1 MFPCLISLMPRKT
14 RRHRRSSSS
23 PSLLAW
29 PRVLIVVLPLLAAIL
44 IFTNNQNARSVLGI
58 SDTNFL
64 NLEHKFSTNSGQTTF
79 GQQDTPSRQKCKP
92 IRISAFSV
100 TGLCD
105 SNRMGFKSASYT
117 CEDGTTGSIV
127 KDCMNVQSAYE
138 KALKACN
145 KNNKCAHTERDN
157 SKLSPKPT
165 HAEPTRPPGSNL

>member
-1 MFPCLISLMPRKT
+1 MPRKT
-14 RRHRRSSSS
+14 RRHRRSPSSS
-23 PSLLAW
+23 SLFAW

-64 NLEHKFSTNSGQTTF
+64 NLNSEHRFTTNSGQANSLRTTTA
-79 GQQDTPSRQKCKP
+79 DHKCKLN
-92 IRISAFSV
+92 RVSAFSV

-105 SNRMGFKSASYT
+105 LNKQGFKSASYT
-117 CEDGTTGSIV
+117 CEDGTTGSIA

-145 KNNKCAHTERDN
+145 KNTKCIHTEQNN
-157 SKLSPKPT
+157 SRLSPKPT
-165 HAEPTRPPGSNL
+165 HTEPTRPPGSNL